1 MYIYKHTYKPKE
13 RTIGKKLI
21 ALLLDWTQR
30 EINKPGG
37 NPLIQA
43 KFREVKILK
52 YCENTQIQT
61 IIYSEELGINYI
73 NKQYI
78 ERLNCTVIFLS

>member
-52 YCENTQIQT
+52 YCENT
-61 IIYSEELGINYI
+61 
-73 NKQYI
+73 
-78 ERLNCTVIFLS
+78 